1 MKIEIPKEIKALKR
15 KYRYKEYFKDKMWSA
30 ISMYVVK
37 RDEKKY
43 GGVCIACG
51 KKLKLQAGHFAPAS
65 NCGFALL
72 FDEDNIHGECEYDNG
87 FNGGHLIGYK
97 TGLEKRYGK
106 QFVEKLEQRYNDSR
120 YKAIITKEYSKQ
132 EYINKILEILEKV
145 KQL

>member
-1 MKIEIPKEIKALKR
+1 MIEIPKEIKSLKR

-43 GGVCIACG
+43 DGRCISCG

-65 NCGFALL
+65 NCGFDLL

-87 FNGGHLIGYK
+87 FNAGHLIGYRQ
-97 TGLEKRYGK
+97 GLIKRYGK
-106 QFVEKLEQRYNDSR
+106 KFVETLEKRYNDSR
-120 YKAIITKEYSKQ
+120 YKGIITKEYSKQ
-132 EYINKILEILEKV
+132 EYINKMLEILEKY
-145 KQL
+145 KKL